1 MRTSLLAGL
10 TTRGTSFLA
19 AGAAAALAGYLIGE
33 RALFCVGI
41 ALVALP
47 LLAAMAA
54 KRGQLHISTS
64 RVIRPPRAPAGHTAI
79 VTLRL
84 VNSARVSTGL
94 LLAED
99 TVPYALGTRPRYVLD
114 KIERYGFR
122 ELTYPLRSDVR
133 GKFEIGPL
141 QLRVADSFGLV
152 EVTKSISGRTTFFV
166 TPRVVPLSR
175 TVISRSWAGEGDG
188 RARLTSTA
196 GEDDVVPREYRD
208 GDELRRVH
216 WRSTARYG
224 ELMVRREEQRFRNRA
239 TVFLDSRGS
248 AHMGT
253 GAASSFELAISA
265 AASVGA
271 HIAQQGLTGHFVTDG
286 GVVSTG
292 PFFEDRLLDTL
303 AVIRPSSRRVLHSAF
318 EQIRMSS
325 AGVIIAIMGQ
335 LSVADAQHLAA
346 CRSEGSQGIALLL
359 DVRTWSDNERAGQGA
374 NSRNGADLDAISSE
388 TGPARAGATGAS
400 DGPGLAGLSE
410 NGAGNNGSGKN
421 SAGKNGASTNGAG
434 RIAAGSNGGTDGV
447 AASSAAT
454 NGAATNGAAT
464 SGAATSGV
472 AASRAATNGAATSR
486 AANDG
491 AATNG
496 AATNGAVTDRGAN
509 DSAEVNGAV
518 SSGSADSPASNGSD
532 TNGIGVAGN
541 VAADSGTGGS
551 RTGGN
556 GGQKSPRRRSATETE
571 AAAAVLRSAGW
582 QVTIVDANTPLAAA
596 WRRLPRTS
604 EIIPAGARR
613 PTAPQGVPTPGS
625 TTPGDTAIGTTDAN
639 GGQPA

>member
-47 LLAAMAA
+47 LLAAAA
-54 KRGQLHISTS
+54 ARRGQLHISIS
-64 RVIRPPRAPAGHTAI
+64 RVIRPPRAPAGHTAL

-99 TVPYALGTRPRYVLD
+99 SVPYALGARPRYVLD
-114 KIERYGFR
+114 KIERYGSR

-152 EVTKSISGRTTFFV
+152 EVTRSVSGRTTFFV
-166 TPRVVPLSR
+166 TPRVVPLSK

-196 GEDDVVPREYRD
+196 GEDDVVPRAYRD

-239 TVFLDSRGS
+239 TVFLDSRAS
-248 AHMGT
+248 AHMGS

-265 AASVGA
+265 AASVGV
-271 HIAQQGLTGHFVTDG
+271 HIAEQGLTGHFLTDG
-286 GVVSTG
+286 GAVSTG
-292 PFFEDRLLDTL
+292 PFFSDRLLDTL
-303 AVIRPSSRRVLHSAF
+303 AVIRPSSRHSLTRAF
-318 EQIRMSS
+318 DQLRMSS
-325 AGVIIAIMGQ
+325 AGVVIAVMGRV
-335 LSVADAQHLAA
+335 SVADAQQLAL
-346 CRSEGSQGIALLL
+346 CRSQGSQGIALLL
-359 DVRTWSDNERAGQGA
+359 DVRTWSDSARSADRAAQQAATQIEA
-374 NSRNGADLDAISSE
+374 N
-388 TGPARAGATGAS
+388 
-400 DGPGLAGLSE
+400 E
-410 NGAGNNGSGKN
+410 NGASRSGVSQDDTSDGVSPADASHNPAGQNGTRS
-421 SAGKNGASTNGAG
+421 ASTNGSASPD
-434 RIAAGSNGGTDGV
+434 ASAEPGS
-447 AASSAAT
+447 
-454 NGAATNGAAT
+454 
-464 SGAATSGV
+464 
-472 AASRAATNGAATSR
+472 
-486 AANDG
+486 
-491 AATNG
+491 
-496 AATNGAVTDRGAN
+496 
-509 DSAEVNGAV
+509 DSA
-518 SSGSADSPASNGSD
+518 
-532 TNGIGVAGN
+532 
-541 VAADSGTGGS
+541 
-551 RTGGN
+551 GGN
-556 GGQKSPRRRSATETE
+556 GAGGNGAGKNDAGVNDAGENGTSRRRSARRRPAAETETE

-582 QVTIVDANTPLAAA
+582 QVTIVDASTPLAAA
-596 WRRLPRTS
+596 WRRLPRTN
-604 EIIPAGARR
+604 ELIPAIADA
-613 PTAPQGVPTPGS
+613 PAAPQGVVVADS
-625 TTPGDTAIGTTDAN
+625 TAAGRIEPN